1 MKLLMIYC
9 DRFAYKPAI
18 KTLDNVQ
25 EHTEGK
31 EFSNSQVA
39 YIQVEEGD
47 ESDDRQKS
55 IEKKLLNFI
64 KWISRK
70 NNTKSVILHSFAH
83 LSESKASPEFTKELF
98 DKIEKRLK
106 NVDFEVEQTPFGYF
120 LDLDVQ
126 APGFSL
132 ARVFQEFH

>member
-9 DRFAYKPAI
+9 DSFAYKPAI
-18 KTLDNVQ
+18 KTLDNVE
-25 EHTEGK
+25 EHHIGK
-31 EFSNSQVA
+31 AFSEVQVA

-47 ESDDRQKS
+47 EAIDRQKS

-70 NNTKSVILHSFAH
+70 NNTKNVVLHSFAH
-83 LSESKASPEFTKELF
+83 LSDSKASPEFTKELF
-98 DKIEKRLK
+98 DRIEKRLR
-106 NVDFEVEQTPFGYF
+106 NVDFEVNQTPFGYF

-132 ARVFQEFH
+132 ARVFQNFN